1 MAKKK
6 IENQEE
12 IKEVNEVLNKAI
24 INVETENN
32 AENGDDMILPIE
44 KQQELPQEVKEI
56 TSVVDEKKD
65 INNHQETTN
74 KTIINRS
81 FGLIWNGQEFDF

>member
-12 IKEVNEVLNKAI
+12 IKEVNEVLDKAI
-24 INVETENN
+24 INIEVENN
-32 AENGDDMILPIE
+32 AKNDDEMILPIE
-44 KQQELPQEVKEI
+44 KQQEIPQKAKEI
-56 TSVVDEKKD
+56 ISVVDEKKD
-65 INNHQETTN
+65 IINHQETSN

-81 FGLIWNGQEFDF
+81 FGLVWNGQEFDF